1 MIKHYLKIALRNL
14 SKNKTYSAINITG
27 LAVGLAGF
35 IIILLYLDYELSYD
49 TWADSLNQ
57 VCKISS
63 RTDEDIQQQTPAP
76 LSSFLKQHSPA
87 VEAATTCQPA
97 GDFEILLSAGDKKI
111 YQRGGVEADSS
122 FLKVFPYKLVK
133 GNPATALDKPNA
145 IVISEEVAGKL
156 FGNTDPVGK
165 TIRIFNV
172 VDCEVTAVV
181 EQPGKPSHLNAQFIY
196 RSPYEKQNTFWENY
210 SYLTYVKTKQ
220 TMPVKK
226 LEQEVNRIYHESR
239 LKKDNQSLESFRK
252 AGHTAGLFVDAVKD
266 IHNFP
271 EHGTSN
277 FKTVSVLLLLAA
289 LLLLVGAINF
299 SNLSIAASV
308 RRAKEVGVRKVLGSN
323 KKQLIWQFMSEAGLQ
338 CLISLCLALG
348 LVRVILPYF
357 NSLFSIDLDFLQSG
371 NVLLHTIQ
379 LSLCLLTVIVI
390 SGIYPA
396 LFLSRYNTTKVL
408 KGDYSTGVKGNSF
421 RNALIVVQFTVS
433 AFFIIATLIISRQMN
448 YMQTMDKG
456 FSGERVIRLETSQK
470 TREADF
476 ETVRT
481 MLLTIP
487 GVQYISKTT
496 TIPGDPVS
504 DTATISYKH
513 NGQEYRMASVKVSTD
528 YFRTLDIAPVQGSL
542 FDHSYADQNTRTAI
556 INEAAARKLNVQN
569 PVGATITFP
578 HCDTVPVRVAGVV
591 ENFNVSGF
599 ENAVQ
604 PVVFTIGNRACMY
617 QSGGAI
623 LVKLNSVDIQGTVA
637 RIEHVWKS
645 IEPDFPIRYSF
656 LDDNF
661 QKLFASYARLQL
673 IMNFFGGTAILIS
686 MMGLF
691 ALTAFLTG
699 QRTKEI
705 GIRKILGAGV
715 GNLSILM
722 SKDFM
727 RLVLIA
733 ILIAVPLGWW
743 AGDQWLQSFV
753 YRAAIDGWIFVAAA
767 LIVVMI
773 SIFTIG
779 IQTIKV
785 AAANPVKSLRRE

>member
-49 TWADSLNQ
+49 TWAESLNQ

-357 NSLFSIDLDFLQSG
+357 NSLFSID
-371 NVLLHTIQ
+371 
-379 LSLCLLTVIVI
+379 
-390 SGIYPA
+390 
-396 LFLSRYNTTKVL
+396 
-408 KGDYSTGVKGNSF
+408 
-421 RNALIVVQFTVS
+421 
-433 AFFIIATLIISRQMN
+433 
-448 YMQTMDKG
+448 
-456 FSGERVIRLETSQK
+456 
-470 TREADF
+470 
-476 ETVRT
+476 
-481 MLLTIP
+481 
-487 GVQYISKTT
+487 
-496 TIPGDPVS
+496 
-504 DTATISYKH
+504 
-513 NGQEYRMASVKVSTD
+513 
-528 YFRTLDIAPVQGSL
+528 
-542 FDHSYADQNTRTAI
+542 
-556 INEAAARKLNVQN
+556 
-569 PVGATITFP
+569 
-578 HCDTVPVRVAGVV
+578 
-591 ENFNVSGF
+591 
-599 ENAVQ
+599 
-604 PVVFTIGNRACMY
+604 
-617 QSGGAI
+617 
-623 LVKLNSVDIQGTVA
+623 
-637 RIEHVWKS
+637 
-645 IEPDFPIRYSF
+645 
-656 LDDNF
+656 
-661 QKLFASYARLQL
+661 
-673 IMNFFGGTAILIS
+673 
-686 MMGLF
+686 
-691 ALTAFLTG
+691 
-699 QRTKEI
+699 
-705 GIRKILGAGV
+705 
-715 GNLSILM
+715 
-722 SKDFM
+722 
-727 RLVLIA
+727 
-733 ILIAVPLGWW
+733 
-743 AGDQWLQSFV
+743 
-753 YRAAIDGWIFVAAA
+753 
-767 LIVVMI
+767 
-773 SIFTIG
+773 
-779 IQTIKV
+779 
-785 AAANPVKSLRRE
+785 